1 MSMAHHLTDDEFN
14 QIYQKYHKTVW
25 RVCYGGVF
33 CHQQTAEEMTDD
45 VFMVLL
51 NKSERVE
58 PDKYESYLVSV
69 AERKV
74 KEARRAHVRRPPSAD
89 VDEYAEILPD
99 NEPDMVE
106 QILLQKMEA
115 EDLTEEVLSQLKP
128 EDQELIRQI
137 REDGLSRTELAEK
150 HQVSLNALY
159 TKISRLRNRVK
170 KLIKDVLNRKL

>member
-1 MSMAHHLTDDEFN
+1 
-14 QIYQKYHKTVW
+14 
-25 RVCYGGVF
+25 VF

-69 AERKV
+69 ADRKV

-159 TKISRLRNRVK
+159 TKISRLRNRVRGA
-170 KLIKDVLNRKL
+170 IQDVLNKRL

>member
-1 MSMAHHLTDDEFN
+1 MSMAHHLGDDEFN
-14 QIYQKYHKTVW
+14 QIYQKYFNTV
-25 RVCYGGVF
+25 RKICYEGVF
-33 CHQQTAEEMTDD
+33 FNQENAEELIDD

-69 AERKV
+69 AKKKV

-99 NEPDMVE
+99 DEPDMIE

-115 EDLTEEVLSQLKP
+115 EDLTEEVLSYLDP

-137 REDGLSRTELAEK
+137 REEDLSRTELAEK
-150 HQVSLNALY
+150 HQVTPSALY

-170 KLIKDVLNRKL
+170 TIIQDVLNKRL

>member
-1 MSMAHHLTDDEFN
+1 MAHHLSDDEFN
-14 QIYQKYHKTVW
+14 QIYQKYFKMVQNI
-25 RVCYGGVF
+25 CYEGVF
-33 CHQQTAEEMTDD
+33 CHHETAEELTDD

-69 AERKV
+69 AKRKV

-150 HQVSLNALY
+150 HQVSPNALY
-159 TKISRLRNRVK
+159 TKISRLRNRVRGA
-170 KLIKDVLNRKL
+170 IQDVLNKRL

>member
-1 MSMAHHLTDDEFN
+1 MAHHLSDDEFN
-14 QIYQKYHKTVW
+14 QIYQKYYKTVW

-33 CHQQTAEEMTDD
+33 CHQENAEELIDD

-51 NKSERVE
+51 NKSDHVE

-69 AERKV
+69 AKKKV

-89 VDEYAEILPD
+89 VDEYAEILSD

-106 QILLQKMEA
+106 QILLQKIEA

-137 REDGLSRTELAEK
+137 REEGVSRTELAEK
-150 HQVSLNALY
+150 HQVTPSALY

-170 KLIKDVLNRKL
+170 TIIQDVLNKRL

>member
-1 MSMAHHLTDDEFN
+1 MAHHLSDDEFT
-14 QIYQKYHKTVW
+14 QIYQKYFNTV
-25 RVCYGGVF
+25 RDICYSGVF
-33 CHQQTAEEMTDD
+33 FNQEIAEELTDD
-45 VFMVLL
+45 VFLVLL
-51 NKSERVE
+51 DKSERVE
-58 PDKYESYLVSV
+58 PEKYESYLVAV

-150 HQVSLNALY
+150 HHVSPNALY
-159 TKISRLRNRVK
+159 TKISRLRTRVRR
-170 KLIKDVLNRKL
+170 IIQDVLNKRL

>member
-1 MSMAHHLTDDEFN
+1 MAHHLSDDEFN

-33 CHQQTAEEMTDD
+33 CHQETAEELTDD

-99 NEPDMVE
+99 NEPDMIE

-128 EDQELIRQI
+128 
-137 REDGLSRTELAEK
+137 
-150 HQVSLNALY
+150 
-159 TKISRLRNRVK
+159 
-170 KLIKDVLNRKL
+170 